1 MTPDSS
7 DSISVAK
14 PDVPAPF
21 VSSMGSSTEDH
32 IDVQGHDLAVELM
45 GKVDFGA
52 MFFLL
57 LARRL
62 PSEAEAVLFNAVLVA
77 LADHG
82 MTPSVLA
89 ARLTYTGA
97 PEAVQGA
104 VAAGILGAGSTFLG
118 VFEDAGRF
126 LLDLNPAPDA
136 GDSKLDV
143 IARTTAEHYR
153 QHGLRLPG
161 FGHPVHKTG
170 DPRTKALHRIAY
182 EHNLSGVHFRL
193 ALQLEKYAKSSSGV
207 PLPLNAGGACGAI
220 LTDLGIPITSLR
232 GVAAVSRA
240 AGIVGHLAEEA
251 RDPIGTA
258 LWHLAEER
266 VLYVGHTR

>member
-1 MTPDSS
+1 MTPESS
-7 DSISVAK
+7 DSTSAAK
-14 PDVPAPF
+14 TF
-21 VSSMGSSTEDH
+21 VSSMGSSTKDH
-32 IDVQGHDLAVELM
+32 INVQGYDLADDLM

-57 LARRL
+57 LVGRL
-62 PSEAEAVLFNAVLVA
+62 PSDAEAALFNAVLVA

-104 VAAGILGAGSTFLG
+104 VAAGVLGAGSVFLG
-118 VFEDAGRF
+118 VFEDSGRF
-126 LLDLNPAPDA
+126 LVGLNPPPDA
-136 GDSKLDV
+136 NDSQLDAV
-143 IARTTAEHYR
+143 ARTTAEQHR
-153 QHGLRLPG
+153 QHGWRLPG

-170 DPRTKALHRIAY
+170 DPRTKALHRIAR
-182 EHNLSGVHFRL
+182 EHDLLGVHFRL
-193 ALQLEKYAKSSSGV
+193 ALQIEKYAQSSSGV

-220 LTDLGIPITSLR
+220 LTDLGIPTTSLR
-232 GVAAVSRA
+232 GVAAASRV

-266 VLYVGHTR
+266 VLYVSHK